1 LGNLISGPNT
11 PGIVMSSTP
20 ITVNSVT
27 LPSGS
32 WIIFGAINTNGF
44 AGDYTIASISTINN
58 ALDLSCQLTL
68 RWSGTAAQNLTVSRG
83 TVINSTQTFYLV
95 GQASGGVATNSV
107 TMYAIRV
114 G

>member
-1 LGNLISGPNT
+1 MT
-11 PGIVMSSTP
+11 STP

-27 LPSGS
+27 LPSGC

-44 AGDYTIASISTINN
+44 AGDYTIASISTTNN
-58 ALDLSCQLTL
+58 TLDLTCELTL
-68 RWSGTAAQNLTVSRG
+68 RWTGTGAQNLTLSRG
-83 TVINSTQTFYLV
+83 TLINSTQTFYLV
-95 GQASGGVATNSV
+95 GQASAGVATNSV